1 MKDSRKEKSWFYRWF
16 LNNQATVLLINILI
30 VFLIIFLF
38 SKVSF
43 VFQPVGQILGI
54 VMPPVILAL
63 ILYYLINPL
72 INVLERR
79 FHVNRI
85 LSISVVFIII
95 AALIVWGI
103 MSLIPLIQSQIDS
116 LIKNWPNYWDSLNKG
131 LQHLF
136 SDPKMHAIQERLADM
151 DKNISKSFE
160 KSMDSIV
167 PQTFSNIGSV
177 FSVVTNVVM
186 ILLTA
191 PFILFFMLKDDKK
204 FKQSVIRFVPDRLK
218 KSTSELLSEISSSL
232 SSYITGQLTVAFWVA
247 VMFFVG
253 YLIIGQRY
261 ALVLGIVAGILN
273 LIPYVGSTLAL
284 LPSLVIAAF
293 IAPAMVLK
301 VIIVFLVEQTIET
314 RVISPIIVGNKMSMH
329 PVTTILVLL
338 VSAGMYGLIGMI
350 AGIPIFAILKI
361 ICTRI
366 FNWFKRNSSWYT
378 DEEIDEDNADDKQS
392 PVPTPI
398 SQDIKNSKKDNK

>member
-1 MKDSRKEKSWFYRWF
+1 MKESRKDKKSWFYRWF
-16 LNNQATVLLINILI
+16 LNNQVSVFLINILV
-30 VFLIIFLF
+30 VFLIILLF

-43 VFQPVGQILGI
+43 VFRPVGQILGI
-54 VMPPVILAL
+54 TLPPVILAL

-72 INVLERR
+72 INVLDRR

-85 LSISVVFIII
+85 LSITVVFILI

-103 MSLIPLIQSQIDS
+103 ISLIPLVQSQIES
-116 LIKNWPNYWDSLNKG
+116 LIKNWPSYWDSLKNG
-131 LQHLF
+131 IQNLF
-136 SDPKMHAIQERLADM
+136 SDPKLHVFRERLMSAD
-151 DKNISKSFE
+151 DNISKGFE
-160 KSMDSIV
+160 NWIDQIV
-167 PQTFSNIGSV
+167 PQTFSNIGSAI
-177 FSVVTNVVM
+177 SIVTNVVM

-204 FKQSVIRFVPDRLK
+204 FKDYIVKFAPDRIR
-218 KSTSELLSEISSSL
+218 KSTSEMLTEISRSL

-247 VMFFVG
+247 VMFFIG

-261 ALVLGIVAGILN
+261 ALVLGITAGILN
-273 LIPYVGSTLAL
+273 LIPYVGSALAL

-293 IAPAMVLK
+293 IAPSMVLK

-314 RVISPIIVGNKMSMH
+314 RVVSPIIVGNKMQMH

-338 VSAGMYGLIGMI
+338 VSAGMYGLVGMI

-361 ICTRI
+361 ICTRV
-366 FNWFKRNSSWYT
+366 FRWFKRNSNWYD
-378 DEEIDEDNADDKQS
+378 DEQKEEAEQKKKQATPEPLAQKSDD
-392 PVPTPI
+392 
-398 SQDIKNSKKDNK
+398 SQ